1 MKPLWNYK
9 DIFDLEFFFHKDS
22 TMPNESL
29 VQRDRDIYLRHI
41 EPTLATPAT
50 DQEPGVLLHR
60 WLEYRRRMEFGAS
73 GSLSPGTLFIEARRT
88 LRLVIL
94 VVGLFS
100 GSILGLGFFNYAGTT
115 PVNIFSFLVFFI
127 FTQVLALLALLLAAG
142 LRSLLRR
149 RRISPPLAVRL
160 MADLITRTILW
171 GHRNLLGRMWA
182 DSRDS
187 LAASIGLLKSTQRIY
202 GSLFYWPLFALLQ
215 MLAIAMNAGLLAAT
229 LFRILTSDIA
239 FGWQSTVQFSAQAL
253 HRLVALISLPWSW
266 CFPEDVGYP
275 TLTAIQG
282 SRIILKD
289 GISALATGDLVS
301 WWPFLVLCLIVYGL
315 LPRIVLH
322 IFALIMQR
330 RCLGRLTL
338 RHPPC
343 LNLLQ
348 RMQTPMVSTQAAP
361 EPRPAATE
369 FVPQPVTAGD
379 TVTLPRYRRRMVT
392 LIPDDI
398 YPAFAEAD
406 IPRLLDRRGFSHADT
421 VRFMENYDKDRE
433 VLDVLRRHDWTGD
446 CGILILMESWMPPLI
461 AFLSYLGEIRQSV
474 GAEIPIVIELLG
486 RSAPAASAPEIS
498 EGDWL
503 IWQRK
508 ITALGDPFMN
518 LAPRQDQPTAKAAV
532 PTPPPTSTLG
542 TGTDDT

>member
-22 TMPNESL
+22 TMRNESL
-29 VQRDRDIYLRHI
+29 VQRDRDVYLHHI

-50 DQEPGVLLHR
+50 AQDPGLLLHR
-60 WLEYRRRMEFGAS
+60 WLEHRRQTEFGAR
-73 GSLSPGTLFIEARRT
+73 GSLSPGTLFIESRRT

-94 VVGLFS
+94 VFGLFS
-100 GSILGLGFFNYAGTT
+100 GSIVGLGFFNYAGTT

-127 FTQVLALLALLLAAG
+127 FTQVLALIALLMSAA

-149 RRISPPLAVRL
+149 RTIPPPLAVRL
-160 MADLITRTILW
+160 IADLITRTILW

-187 LAASIGLLKSTQRIY
+187 LAASIGLLKSTQKIY
-202 GSLFYWPLFALLQ
+202 GSLFFWPLFALLQ
-215 MLAIAMNAGLLAAT
+215 VFAIAMNAGLLAAT

-253 HRLVALISLPWSW
+253 HRLVALIALPWSW
-266 CFPEDVGYP
+266 CFPEGVGYP

-289 GISALATGDLVS
+289 GISTLATGDLVS
-301 WWPFLVLCLIVYGL
+301 WWPFLVLCLLVYGL
-315 LPRIVLH
+315 LPRIILH
-322 IFALIMQR
+322 VVALIMQR
-330 RCLGRLTL
+330 RCLNRLNL

-361 EPRPAATE
+361 EPRPPATE
-369 FVPQPVTAGD
+369 LVSETVAAGD
-379 TVTLPRYRRRMVT
+379 KVTPPMRRRTMLA

-398 YPAFAEAD
+398 YPAFTED
-406 IPRLLDRRGFSHADT
+406 EIPDLLDNRGYSHSGT
-421 VRFMENYDKDRE
+421 VRFMENYEKDRE

-446 CGILILMESWMPPLI
+446 CGILIFMESWMPPLI

-474 GAEIPIVIELLG
+474 GADIPIVIELLG
-486 RSAPAASAPEIS
+486 RSTPAVSALEIS

-503 IWQRK
+503 IWHRK
-508 ITALGDPFMN
+508 ITALGDPFTN
-518 LAPRQDQPTAKAAV
+518 LAPRQVQPAVEAA
-532 PTPPPTSTLG
+532 PAPPPTFILG